1 MNYLYFAEGNGS
13 NATGEACVFPA
24 SAFKGLDPISNTTT
38 RLSFKARNGTFGVS
52 ATSTDDD
59 VLLEH
64 ATGKHKEVAELIASV
79 LAPSPVT
86 RGKFIVVADEAN
98 SVYLDNGN
106 GAGLTGTVEVT
117 TIA

>member
-13 NATGEACVFPA
+13 NATGEACMFPA
-24 SAFKGLDPISNTTT
+24 SAFKGLDPIGDTTT
-38 RLSFKARNGTFGVS
+38 RISFKARNNTAV
-52 ATSTDDD
+52 DDD
-59 VLLEH
+59 ILLAH
-64 ATGKHKEVAELIASV
+64 TTGKHKEVAELIASV

-106 GAGLTGTVEVT
+106 GAGLAGTVEVT

>member
-1 MNYLYFAEGNGS
+1 MNYLYFAEGE
-13 NATGEACVFPA
+13 AVTTGEGAMYPA

-38 RLSFKARNGTFGVS
+38 RISFKARNNTAV
-52 ATSTDDD
+52 DDD

-106 GAGLTGTVEVT
+106 GTGLAGTVEVT